1 MRFTTATVAI
11 AALLSAASTSIVAD
25 DSSTSVRAIRRRVN
39 SNSSKAL
46 KLNAQAQGIFQ
57 NSAVAEGKDEVAEA
71 AAMKMKKGKGGYE
84 VWGSDQSNSVAG
96 ETSAGVK
103 GSFLWMWDS
112 KSIADQ
118 LAGGADA
125 TPLSCTPN
133 DDVGPCNLLDIF
145 PQDLE
150 EVGSDA
156 ALGSLPA
163 FGRLHG
169 VIKDPSNLYVTAN
182 IFTPTGGYVGIIDT
196 KTKEAIALFRVTK
209 TNGNAS
215 GRSVHMSF
223 WSTDGSAI
231 LVDNLHGK
239 MIERIDV
246 TRDKKGKIIDLVF
259 NKSAGVYLGKDF
271 NSAAVEEATAFYGN
285 NAFGNPLIGSVDG
298 SYADAG
304 KSHLYLFL
312 QLSTRS
318 TVLLLFLLLLPLL
331 NPINT
336 HLCSLYSCYPHVCIN
351 RYWQSHPNRQEEG
364 MGLH

>member
-25 DSSTSVRAIRRRVN
+25 DSSASARAIRRRRRV
-39 SNSSKAL
+39 NSSKAL
-46 KLNAQAQGIFQ
+46 KLNAQAQDVFQ

-84 VWGSDQSNSVAG
+84 VWGADQSNSVAG
-96 ETSAGVK
+96 ETPAGVK
-103 GSFLWMWDS
+103 GSFLWVWDS
-112 KSIADQ
+112 ESIADQ

-133 DDVGPCNLLDIF
+133 DTVGPCNLLDIF
-145 PQDLE
+145 PQDLK
-150 EVGSDA
+150 EVGSHA
-156 ALGSLPA
+156 ALEDLTA

-169 VIKDPSNLYVTAN
+169 VINDPSNLYVTAN
-182 IFTPTGGYVGIIDT
+182 IFAPSGGYVGIIDT

-209 TNGNAS
+209 TTGNAS

-259 NKSAGVYLGKDF
+259 NKSAGVYLGTGF
-271 NSAAVEEATAFYGN
+271 SAVAEATAFNGN
-285 NAFGNPLIGSVDG
+285 NAFGNPLIGSVSG
-298 SYADAG
+298 SYADA
-304 KSHLYLFL
+304 
-312 QLSTRS
+312 
-318 TVLLLFLLLLPLL
+318 
-331 NPINT
+331 
-336 HLCSLYSCYPHVCIN
+336 
-351 RYWQSHPNRQEEG
+351 
-364 MGLH
+364 